1 MKTKPDLSG
10 FEEIL
15 DYKFTDINL
24 LYTALSHT
32 SYVNEF
38 QSSSSIKLSSNQ
50 RLEFLGDTVL
60 STVVSTFIFKKHKD
74 MPEGAM
80 SKFRAALVCEGS
92 LYEFALS
99 IKLDLYILLGVGE
112 EQCGGRNKPSILADA
127 FESVIAA
134 IYIDG
139 GFSFAEKMILNV
151 MQEEIDNKA
160 ENYFVTDYKSNL
172 QEQLSKIK
180 IGKEQY
186 NPQYSIINTKGPEH
200 ALIFIAK
207 VEAGDLKCSGEGR
220 SKKEAEQS
228 AAKVMLEQLAKRNKM
243 SGNN

>member
-1 MKTKPDLSG
+1 MKSKPDLSG
-10 FEEIL
+10 FEDIL
-15 DYKFTDINL
+15 NYKFNDINH

-32 SYVNEF
+32 SYVNEY
-38 QSSSSIKLSSNQ
+38 QNSSSIKLSSNQ
-50 RLEFLGDTVL
+50 RLEFLGDSVL
-60 STVVSTFIFKKHKD
+60 STVVSTFIYKKHED

-80 SKFRAALVCEGS
+80 SKFRAALVCEAS

-134 IYIDG
+134 IYLDG
-139 GFSFAEKMILNV
+139 GFSCAEKMILKI
-151 MQEEIDNKA
+151 MQDEIENKA

-172 QEQLSKIK
+172 QEQLSKLR

-186 NPQYSIINTKGPEH
+186 NPQYTIIDTRGPEH
-200 ALIFIAK
+200 SLLFIAK
-207 VEAGDLKCSGEGR
+207 VEAGDLSCTGEGR
-220 SKKEAEQS
+220 SKKEAEQK
-228 AAKVMLEQLAKRNKM
+228 AAKKMLEQLNLNIK
-243 SGNN
+243 